1 MMDILVTL
9 LSIFALTFVVCSV
22 IGIFRARA
30 DIKKH
35 KSDDCSFRKSRK
47 EIIQEKQ
54 NVDIN
59 DVGGADVLS
68 RINNLS
74 DEERQEFIRQLRS
87 RFEEGS
93 GDNC

>member
-9 LSIFALTFVVCSV
+9 LAIFAITFVVCSL

-47 EIIQEKQ
+47 EVIAQKL
-54 NVDIN
+54 NVDN
-59 DVGGADVLS
+59 NNAFGGDVLS
-68 RINNLS
+68 RIGALS
-74 DEERQEFIRQLRS
+74 DEERAEFERQLRLK
-87 RFEEGS
+87 FEEGR
-93 GDNC
+93 D

>member
-9 LSIFALTFVVCSV
+9 LAIFAITFVVCSL

-47 EIIQEKQ
+47 EVISQKL
-54 NVDIN
+54 NTDN
-59 DVGGADVLS
+59 NNAFGGDVLS
-68 RINNLS
+68 RISALS
-74 DEERQEFIRQLRS
+74 DEERQEFERQLRLK
-87 RFEEGS
+87 FEKGS
-93 GDNC
+93 D

>member
-9 LSIFALTFVVCSV
+9 LAIFAITFVVCSL

-47 EIIQEKQ
+47 EVIAQKL
-54 NVDIN
+54 NSDN
-59 DVGGADVLS
+59 CDPFGADVLS

-74 DEERQEFIRQLRS
+74 DEERAEFERQLRLK
-87 RFEEGS
+87 FEEGR
-93 GDNC
+93 D